1 MLIPADFSY
10 PLFAALLAVNGIGS
24 GLMAAPN
31 SAAIMNSVP
40 PDQRGAASG
49 VRATGM
55 NAGMVLSMGGFFS
68 LMAIGLAS
76 ALPSA
81 MYDGLTSL
89 GVHSAAAQTISQT
102 PPVGTLF
109 AAFLG
114 ANPIAQL
121 MQTVD
126 PAQLQPA
133 GGADV
138 ATLTGQSFFPTLI
151 SGPFKD
157 GLTVAFSVSIV
168 MLLIAAVAS
177 MFRGGKFVHPG
188 EHTDRPVHESIARAM
203 AREGAALEYPAA
215 PGADVEYEDAL
226 ARSSTDGPPSM

>member
-1 MLIPADFSY
+1 
-10 PLFAALLAVNGIGS
+10 
-24 GLMAAPN
+24 
-31 SAAIMNSVP
+31 
-40 PDQRGAASG
+40 
-49 VRATGM
+49 
-55 NAGMVLSMGGFFS
+55 
-68 LMAIGLAS
+68 
-76 ALPSA
+76 

-226 ARSSTDGPPSM
+226 ARSSTDGPSSM

>member
-1 MLIPADFSY
+1 VPA
-10 PLFAALLAVNGIGS
+10 
-24 GLMAAPN
+24 
-31 SAAIMNSVP
+31 
-40 PDQRGAASG
+40 DQRGAASG

-68 LMAIGLAS
+68 LMAIGLAN

-81 MYDGLTSL
+81 MYNGLTTL
-89 GVHSAAAQTISQT
+89 GVNTASAQAISQT

-114 ANPIAQL
+114 ANPIEQL
-121 MQTVD
+121 MQAVD
-126 PAQLQPA
+126 PSQLQTG

-138 ATLTGQSFFPTLI
+138 ATLTGQEFFPTLI
-151 SGPFKD
+151 SGPFKQ
-157 GLTVAFSVSIV
+157 GLTVAFTVSIA

-177 MFRGGKFVHPG
+177 MFRGKRYVYQDAGADNTAAPSVAAKR
-188 EHTDRPVHESIARAM
+188 EHESVMQSM

-226 ARSSTDGPPSM
+226 AYGRHAART